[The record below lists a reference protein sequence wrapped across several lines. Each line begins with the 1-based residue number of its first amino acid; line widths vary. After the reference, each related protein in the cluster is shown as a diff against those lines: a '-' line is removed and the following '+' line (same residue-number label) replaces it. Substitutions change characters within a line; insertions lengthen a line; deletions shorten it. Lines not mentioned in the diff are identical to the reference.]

1 MSKAAAANTH
11 PGGVSAVSILVDL
24 ENLPTSDN
32 ATLVDGTPW
41 ALAVRPVVVRGGVH
55 RDLRDQT
62 QRHLHPLALGRKRRR
77 ASAAQWAALIARD
90 RGCIRCG
97 RTPRHRHAHHIIH
110 WKDGGRTDLSNFA
123 LFMFEMS

>member
-1 MSKAAAANTH
+1 MSKSAAANTH

-55 RDLRDQT
+55 GDLRDQT
-62 QRHLHPLALGRKRRR
+62 QRHLHPSRWDAGD
-77 ASAAQWAALIARD
+77 AAP
-90 RGCIRCG
+90 
-97 RTPRHRHAHHIIH
+97 PRPNGPR
-110 WKDGGRTDLSNFA
+110 
-123 LFMFEMS
+123 